1 MGASGLARSAGL
13 AAVLAAGLAVAGCG
27 QTVPGSAYPAGGSG
41 GAEINT
47 NFDKLLRECEVV
59 GVDKIGEAVGNS
71 QLVRGSFNGAVCMW
85 DVEDAP
91 GGVAMVTLA
100 WYEVGS
106 LNNEKANNDKL
117 GYSSENITVQGSR
130 GLQTRRPND
139 PDSCGVT
146 ASAADTGVVSWW
158 INYRPGSS
166 HPDPCQ
172 GAKQLLELTLNRAR

>member
-1 MGASGLARSAGL
+1 MGLSSVARSAGIAL
-13 AAVLAAGLAVAGCG
+13 SALAVALTAGCG
-27 QTVPGSAYPAGGSG
+27 QTVPGTAYPAGGSG
-41 GAEINT
+41 SGSINT

-59 GVDKIGEAVGNS
+59 SQEKIGEAVGKS
-71 QLVRGSFNGAVCMW
+71 QIVQSSFNGAVCMW

-117 GYSSENITVQGSR
+117 GYTSENITVEGSR

-158 INYRPGSS
+158 INYRPGAS
-166 HPDPCQ
+166 HPDPCV

>member
-1 MGASGLARSAGL
+1 MMIRFRLAGVLTAAL
-13 AAVLAAGLAVAGCG
+13 ATAMLAGCG
-27 QTVPGSAYPAGGSG
+27 QTVPGEAFPAGGSG
-41 GAEINT
+41 GATINT

-59 GVDKIGEAVGNS
+59 APEKIGEAVGNS
-71 QLVRGSFNGAVCMW
+71 QFVRTSFSGAVCMW